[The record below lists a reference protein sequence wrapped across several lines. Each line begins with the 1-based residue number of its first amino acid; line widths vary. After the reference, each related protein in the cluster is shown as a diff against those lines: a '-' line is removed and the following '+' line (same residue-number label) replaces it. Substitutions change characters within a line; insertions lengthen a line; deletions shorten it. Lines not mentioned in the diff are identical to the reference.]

1 MRDYGKCASPP
12 KKLGYGTGTGLQ
24 VLYASPYP
32 GHQHHHSPGRR
43 SATRGPFSTG
53 LWPTGGC
60 SRCGGLPS
68 CRTRARAA
76 VYVRRA
82 SVLVTHHVRRN
93 HDIFSDGSIDGCT
106 CRRRVCAVRRRRA
119 WSWYI
124 YGTYLTSHERADMNA
139 GERVVG
145 FGANLRWCFAISE
158 VISWRSA

>member
-1 MRDYGKCASPP
+1 MRNYGKCASPP
-12 KKLGYGTGTGLQ
+12 ENSDMERAQGCRYSTHRLR
-24 VLYASPYP
+24 
-32 GHQHHHSPGRR
+32 HQHHHSPGCR

-53 LWPTGGC
+53 LWPTGEC

-82 SVLVTHHVRRN
+82 SVLVTRHVRRN

-145 FGANLRWCFAISE
+145 FGANLQWCFAISE